1 MQDTEQM
8 TDQLM
13 TDLEH
18 IVQRGRD
25 EADHILTVL
34 ADSARSTNRKQR
46 IAAGVVLASLALGVG
61 ILVYRQR
68 SRKPFIARLQNSLP
82 GSLRDLP
89 GDVRDLARKAVR

>member
-8 TDQLM
+8 TDQLL

-34 ADSARSTNRKQR
+34 ADSARSTNRNQR
-46 IAAGVVLASLALGVG
+46 IAAGVVLASLAVGAGV
-61 ILVYRQR
+61 LLYRR
-68 SRKPFIARLQNSLP
+68 RRRKPLVSRLQGSLP
-82 GSLRDLP
+82 GAIRDLP
-89 GDVRDLARKAVR
+89 DELRTLARKAAR